1 MTAHLP
7 ADDDVRLAMHQ
18 VLAEAATS
26 RRHAT
31 ITAVE
36 RQLDITHP
44 TFYRNYPHLISWF
57 KAQASAQ
64 QPAQL
69 AAASTSTST
78 SADSTLARLRRENE
92 DLRRTVNIY
101 AEAIRQLTVDNDN
114 LASELETQAAIPRL
128 DSHRAP
134 RLASHL
140 TDS

>member
-7 ADDDVRLAMHQ
+7 ADDDIQAAMRQ

-26 RRHAT
+26 RRRAT

-36 RQLDITHP
+36 RQLAITHP

-64 QPAQL
+64 QPAQP

-78 SADSTLARLRRENE
+78 STLARLRRENE

-101 AEAIRQLTVDNDN
+101 AEAIRQLTVDNAD
-114 LASELETQAAIPRL
+114 LASELETQAAISHL
-128 DSHRAP
+128 DSHRRP
-134 RLASHL
+134 RPACHL

>member
-7 ADDDVRLAMHQ
+7 ADDDVQAAMRQ

-26 RRHAT
+26 GRRAT

-36 RQLDITHP
+36 RQLHITHP
-44 TFYRNYPHLISWF
+44 TFYRNYPQLISWF

-64 QPAQL
+64 QPAQP
-69 AAASTSTST
+69 AAATTSTD
-78 SADSTLARLRRENE
+78 SALARLRRENE

-101 AEAIRQLTVDNDN
+101 AGAIRQLTVDNAD
-114 LASELETQAAIPRL
+114 LASELETQAAISHL
-128 DSHRAP
+128 DSHRPP
-134 RLASHL
+134 RPASHL

>member
-7 ADDDVRLAMHQ
+7 ADDDIQAAMRQ

-26 RRHAT
+26 RRRAT

-36 RQLDITHP
+36 RQLGITHP
-44 TFYRNYPHLISWF
+44 TFYRNYPDLISWF

-64 QPAQL
+64 PPARP
-69 AAASTSTST
+69 AAAST
-78 SADSTLARLRRENE
+78 DSTDSTMARLRRENE

-101 AEAIRQLTVDNDN
+101 AEAIRQLTVDNAD
-114 LASELETQAAIPRL
+114 LASELETQAAISHL
-128 DSHRAP
+128 DSRRPP
-134 RLASHL
+134 RPASHL

>member
-7 ADDDVRLAMHQ
+7 ADDDVRLAMRQ
-18 VLAEAATS
+18 ILAEAVTS
-26 RRHAT
+26 RRRAT

-44 TFYRNYPHLISWF
+44 TFYRNYPHLITWF

-64 QPAQL
+64 QPARP
-69 AAASTSTST
+69 AATST

-101 AEAIRQLTVDNDN
+101 AEAIRQLTADNAD

>member
-7 ADDDVRLAMHQ
+7 ADDDVRLAMRQ

-26 RRHAT
+26 RRRAT

-64 QPAQL
+64 QPAQP
-69 AAASTSTST
+69 AAST

-101 AEAIRQLTVDNDN
+101 AEAIRQLPVDNPD
-114 LASELETQAAIPRL
+114 LASELESQAAIPRL

>member
-7 ADDDVRLAMHQ
+7 ADDDVQAAMRQ

-26 RRHAT
+26 GRRAT

-36 RQLDITHP
+36 RQLHITHP
-44 TFYRNYPHLISWF
+44 TFYRNYPQLISWF

-64 QPAQL
+64 QPAQP
-69 AAASTSTST
+69 AAATTSTD
-78 SADSTLARLRRENE
+78 SALARLRRENE

-101 AEAIRQLTVDNDN
+101 AEAIRQLTVDNAD
-114 LASELETQAAIPRL
+114 LASELETQAAISHL
-128 DSHRAP
+128 DSHRPP
-134 RLASHL
+134 RPASHL